1 MYCIFS
7 IFGTE
12 GIMGI
17 FKLRKNK
24 RFNYVPRHYKSNG
37 EGSPFEIKHKFDD
50 YRKTVGPSGNI
61 KTKFLTAWD
70 ELRNSPDRAA
80 NRRILII
87 AAILVLI
94 FLYIIDFDLSIFFQ

>member
-1 MYCIFS
+1 
-7 IFGTE
+7 
-12 GIMGI
+12 MGI

-37 EGSPFEIKHKFDD
+37 VGSPFEIKHKFDD

-87 AAILVLI
+87 SAILVLI

>member
-1 MYCIFS
+1 
-7 IFGTE
+7 
-12 GIMGI
+12 MGL

-24 RFNYVPRHYKSNG
+24 RFSYTPRHYDAKG

-50 YRKTVGPSGNI
+50 YRKTVGSSGNI

-70 ELRNSPDRAA
+70 ELRHSPDKAA

-87 AAILVLI
+87 AVILLLI
-94 FLYIIDFDLSIFFQ
+94 FLYLIEFDLSIFLK